1 MRVSVIY
8 AGVGV
13 AGFKQEEPRN
23 DREGVLVGHGVGSIV
38 ASTKKAGFEVDFL
51 DMRKLANWEEFE
63 KAVQSDNNEVYGL
76 SVSAVDYG
84 PALKAITIIKTL
96 KPQAKVIVGGIHPS
110 IQPEMYD
117 FKAIDT
123 VVKGEGEITFPEL
136 LKKIANGNELP
147 RYIVGEK
154 PNLNRL
160 PWIDREIFPYLNK
173 EMDFS
178 FSGTGKTPSVTMLA
192 GRGCPYHCKYCQPG
206 ENAVFG
212 TPYRM
217 RSPENVMAELYH
229 LHGKYRFKSITF
241 WDDTFTLN
249 KKWIMRFADLYE
261 QSNIGGEIAA
271 CTRADLVCQ
280 HPEVIERLARIGVN
294 WLVIGMETGSQRMLD
309 LIGKGT
315 TVEQNLKAA
324 EICHRNGINV
334 FATIMFGLPTETNE
348 EVDKTLAMLDKM
360 QPQITSPFW
369 YVPIPG
375 TALHDYC
382 AKENLI
388 LNTDKLQQ
396 TIERTGK
403 FRPTL
408 KNVDYEYLK
417 VITEKRMME
426 RNV

>member
-1 MRVSVIY
+1 VSVIY

-51 DMRKLANWEEFE
+51 DMRKLSGWDDFE
-63 KAVQSDNNEVYGL
+63 KAIQADNNEVYGL

-96 KPQAKVIVGGIHPS
+96 KPKAKVIVGGIHPS

-123 VVKGEGEITFPEL
+123 VVKGEGEITFPIL
-136 LKKIANGNELP
+136 LKQIENGIELP

-154 PNLNRL
+154 PNLNRI
-160 PWIDREIFPYLNK
+160 PWVDREIFPYLDK

-178 FSGTGKTPSVTMLA
+178 FSGTERSPAVTMLA

-212 TPYRM
+212 TPHRM

-229 LHGKYRFKSITF
+229 LYAKYNFNSITF
-241 WDDTFTLN
+241 WDDTFTLD
-249 KKWIMRFADLYE
+249 KKWIMRFADLYK
-261 QSNIGGEIAA
+261 QSKIGGQIAA
-271 CTRADLVCQ
+271 CTRADLVCKY
-280 HPEVIERLARIGVN
+280 PEVMERLAEIGVN

-315 TVEQNLKAA
+315 TVKQNLKAA
-324 EICHRNGINV
+324 EICKRYGINV

-348 EVDKTLAMLDKM
+348 EVDQTLAMLDKM
-360 QPQITSPFW
+360 QPKITSPFW
-369 YVPIPG
+369 YIPIPG
-375 TALHDYC
+375 TALYDYC
-382 AKENLI
+382 AKEKLI
-388 LNTDKLQQ
+388 LNTDKLEQ

-408 KNVDYEYLK
+408 RNVDYEYLRS
-417 VITEKRMME
+417 ITDKYMIA
-426 RNV
+426 RNL

>member
-23 DREGVLVGHGVGSIV
+23 DREGVLVAHGVASIV

-51 DMRKLANWEEFE
+51 DMRKLSGWEDFE
-63 KAVQSDNNEVYGL
+63 RAVQTDNNEVYGL

-123 VVKGEGEITFPEL
+123 VVKGEGEITFPNL
-136 LKKIANGNELP
+136 LKKIENGSQLP
-147 RYIVGEK
+147 RFIMGEK
-154 PNLNRL
+154 PQLSRL
-160 PWIDREIFPYLNK
+160 PWIDREIFPYLKK

-178 FSGTGKTPSVTMLA
+178 FSGTEMTPSVTMLA

-212 TPYRM
+212 TPHRM
-217 RSPENVMAELYH
+217 RSPENVMAELYQ
-229 LHGKYRFKSITF
+229 LYLRYNFKSITF
-241 WDDTFTLN
+241 WDDTFTLDKN
-249 KKWIMRFADLYE
+249 WIMRFADLYE
-261 QSNIGGEIAA
+261 QSKIGGQISA
-271 CTRADLVCQ
+271 CTRADLVCKY
-280 HPEVIERLARIGVN
+280 PEVIERLAEIGVN

-315 TVEQNLKAA
+315 TVEQNIEAA
-324 EICHRNGINV
+324 EICKRNGINV
-334 FATIMFGLPTETNE
+334 FATIMFGLPTETNAD
-348 EVDKTLAMLDKM
+348 VDKTLAMLETM
-360 QPQITSPFW
+360 QPHITSPFW
-369 YVPIPG
+369 YIPIPG
-375 TALHDYC
+375 TYLYDYC
-382 AKENLI
+382 AKENII

-396 TIERTGK
+396 TIERTGL
-403 FRPTL
+403 FRETL
-408 KNVDYEYLK
+408 KNVDYNYLRT
-417 VITEKRMME
+417 ITEKYMTT
-426 RNV
+426 RNI